1 MKKFVKYFF
10 PKLLTSFRAQKII
23 NFLAIFSR
31 KTPKYLQKNRQGL
44 SLALPP
50 SKCTEPLRAM
60 PHFSVGVIIWCV
72 PFLLIVL
79 SPFLCSFLPKPLLLK
94 VDDCNGLLVCCIRQL
109 FYLISYQVLSFL
121 LPFSF
126 YIP

>member
-1 MKKFVKYFF
+1 MTYFL
-10 PKLLTSFRAQKII
+10 PKLLTGFWSKKIDFFWRLLCPKI
-23 NFLAIFSR
+23 
-31 KTPKYLQKNRQGL
+31 PKYFHEKRQGL

-60 PHFSVGVIIWCV
+60 LHFSVGVIIWCV

-79 SPFLCSFLPKPLLLK
+79 SLFLCFFLPMPLLLK
-94 VDDCNGLLVCCIRQL
+94 VDDCNGLLVCCIRQP
-109 FYLISYQVLSFL
+109 FYLTSYQVLSFL

-126 YIP
+126 YILWR

>member
-1 MKKFVKYFF
+1 VKYFL
-10 PKLLTSFRAQKII
+10 PKLLTGFWSMKIDFFWGLLCPKI
-23 NFLAIFSR
+23 
-31 KTPKYLQKNRQGL
+31 PKYFQEKRQGL
-44 SLALPP
+44 CLALPP

-72 PFLLIVL
+72 LVLQVVLL
-79 SPFLCSFLPKPLLLK
+79 PFLCSFLPKPLLLK
-94 VDDCNGLLVCCIRQL
+94 VDDCNGLLVCCIRQP

-126 YIP
+126 YILWR